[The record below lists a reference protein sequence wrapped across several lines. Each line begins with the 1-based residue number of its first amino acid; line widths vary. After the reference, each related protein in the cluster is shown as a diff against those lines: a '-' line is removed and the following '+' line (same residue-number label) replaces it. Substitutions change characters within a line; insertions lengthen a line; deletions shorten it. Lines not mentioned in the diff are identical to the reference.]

1 MSQSLAASRSLAVLS
16 LALSLTFVASAC
28 TGEEVPG
35 PSGQDARTTQPPTPG
50 ESPSTYGIDDV
61 VTASMTMEEMFQVEP
76 LDRPLGGDEE
86 DVNEPGFLLPD
97 LGLVAGDGANHQAEG
112 ETLYQQRRFLEAAAH
127 FQIAVEEKP
136 HAWYSSYMLGLSL
149 WKAGDLDGAAA
160 ALQRSAEDRPQFT
173 RTHVNLSRVFNEAER
188 YGEALAAADR
198 AALLEQDSAAAHY
211 LRGRSLA
218 NLSRFGEAED
228 ALRQSLDLNPDNG
241 DVWNRL
247 GLMLL
252 RQGRNED
259 AVVALERALGS
270 GPATTYMHNNLGLA
284 YERGGRLQEAEQ
296 QFAAALEGAGSSPRA
311 VASLARVRSVL
322 GLEPEGED
330 ETPLPG
336 PVAEPAGT
344 EVATLN
350 P

>member
-1 MSQSLAASRSLAVLS
+1 MSQSLDAPRSMAVVF
-16 LALSLTFVASAC
+16 LALSLTLVASAC
-28 TGEEVPG
+28 SSDETPQPSRQNAG
-35 PSGQDARTTQPPTPG
+35 PTPVRTTG

-61 VTASMTMEEMFQVEP
+61 VTASMTMEDLFDVEP
-76 LDRPLGGDEE
+76 LDTPLGGEE
-86 DVNEPGFLLPD
+86 AEMKEPGFLLPD

-136 HAWYSSYMLGLSL
+136 RAWYSSYMLGLSL
-149 WKAGDLDGAAA
+149 WKAGDLDGAAG
-160 ALQRSAEDRPQFT
+160 ALQRSAEERPEFT
-173 RTHVNLSRVFNEAER
+173 RTHVNLSRVFNEAGR

-198 AALLEQDSAAAHY
+198 AAALEPDSAPAHY

-218 NLSRFGEAED
+218 NMSRFGEAED
-228 ALRQSLDLNPDNG
+228 ALRQSLDLNQENG

-252 RQGRNED
+252 RQGRDEE
-259 AVVALERALGS
+259 AVAALERAVAS

-284 YERGGRLQEAEQ
+284 FERGGRLQEAEQ
-296 QFAAALEGAGSSPRA
+296 QFTAALENVGGSPRA
-311 VASLARVRSVL
+311 ITSLARVRAVM
-322 GLEPEGED
+322 GLHPVGED
-330 ETPLPG
+330 EVKVPG
-336 PVAEPAGT
+336 PEEDRAGT